1 VVVNKR
7 VVLVL
12 WLACTVAAVVVVA
25 WFGLVVIV
33 GEAEYSQVVA
43 AEVEEK
49 VSMVVDQDVLDLH
62 ELELEL
68 LYPTAAAVV
77 KKTEKGVEVQKSF
90 AVEKQMELENFG
102 TFVPIA
108 AFVQARVVEDPHT
121 PVELVLEDY

>member
-12 WLACTVAAVVVVA
+12 WLACTVAVVVVVA

-77 KKTEKGVEVQKSF
+77 KKTEKGVEVQESF
-90 AVEKQMELENFG
+90 AVEKQMEL
-102 TFVPIA
+102 
-108 AFVQARVVEDPHT
+108 
-121 PVELVLEDY
+121 